1 MTLLSVAVPLGQS
14 DADLLAQYVRTGGD
28 EPFRS
33 LVERYG
39 GMVRAAAR
47 RQLGDCPLVD
57 DVVQAV
63 FILLARKAR
72 RIARPAMLAG
82 WLVNAT
88 HFCCRD
94 ARKSNARRRAHEQKA
109 AQMKAAIQATGANP
123 ADDLRWL
130 GELDGALARLR
141 ERDRAVIALRYLQGR
156 SVIDVAAAV
165 GVSESAAA
173 KRIERAL
180 AKLRRILTRRGAI
193 LPAAGLALAISA
205 HVATATPVA
214 ASTIMSQAAIA
225 AATAKG
231 VIPAALS
238 ASNPWSIAKGAGQL
252 MNLAKLKVAAVAA
265 SAVVLTAGGG
275 AAAVTHYSRGGAG
288 TVPIAVPPAVIVP
301 QAQPQPQP
309 QPITPT
315 QTPREGPSQLPVTPP
330 SLAPKPGT
338 LLIAG
343 VVWGTVKFDGQPPE
357 MPKIDMS
364 AVPQCHQQ
372 HAGDARQESVIVGEN
387 GGLANVVVSLKKQEG
402 QDLPGTVPAEPA
414 VLDQKGCQYVPHVV
428 AVMVGQRIIVKNSDP
443 FLHNVHP
450 LPEKNEGENRAMPNR
465 DEAGARL
472 KTPKEPE
479 YFRVKCDVHP
489 WMAAWVAVLDNPY
502 FAVTGKDGKFTLPKG
517 LPDGD
522 YTLTAWHEKYG
533 EQTGHLTV
541 KDGAGTVD
549 FIFKAQLRC
558 APRRARDTRVAV
570 GLLFRHAPIPSP

>member
-1 MTLLSVAVPLGQS
+1 MTLLLSAAVPLGQS
-14 DADLLAQYVRTGGD
+14 DADLLAQYVRSGRG
-28 EPFRS
+28 ERFCC
-33 LVERYG
+33 LVERHA

-47 RQLGDCPLVD
+47 RQLGDCALVD

-94 ARKSNARRRAHEQKA
+94 ARKSEARRRAHERKA
-109 AQMKAAIQATGANP
+109 AQMKAAIQATEANP
-123 ADDLRWL
+123 ADDLQWL
-130 GELDGALARLR
+130 GELDGALARLG

-156 SVIDVAAAV
+156 SMIDVAAAV
-165 GVSESAAA
+165 GISESAAA

-180 AKLRRILTRRGAI
+180 AKLRRILTRRRGAI
-193 LPAAGLALAISA
+193 LPAAGLAVAMLAQAATASA
-205 HVATATPVA
+205 VAT
-214 ASTIMSQAAIA
+214 STTISQAAVA

-231 VIPAALS
+231 VIPAALN
-238 ASNPWSIAKGAGQL
+238 ASNSWSIAKGAGQL
-252 MNLAKLKVAAVAA
+252 MTLAKLKVAVVAA

-275 AAAVTHYSRGGAG
+275 AAAVTHFARGSAG
-288 TVPIAVPPAVIVP
+288 TVPIAAPPAVIVP

-309 QPITPT
+309 VTPT
-315 QTPREGPSQLPVTPP
+315 QTPREGPSQPPVTPP
-330 SLAPKPGT
+330 TLAPKPGT
-338 LLIAG
+338 PLIAS
-343 VVWGTVKFDGQPPE
+343 VVSGTVKLDGQPPE
-357 MPKIDMS
+357 MPRIDMS
-364 AVPQCHQQ
+364 NLPQCHQQ
-372 HAGDARQESVIVGEN
+372 HKDDLRQESVTVGEN
-387 GGLANVVVSLKKQEG
+387 GGLANVVVSIKKQEG
-402 QDLPGTVPAEPA
+402 QDLPGTVPTEPA

-472 KTPKEPE
+472 KTPREPE

-502 FAVTGKDGKFTLPKG
+502 FAVTGKDGRFTLPKG

-533 EQTGHLTV
+533 EQTGRLTV
-541 KDGAGTVD
+541 KDGAGSVD
-549 FIFKAQLRC
+549 FVFKAK
-558 APRRARDTRVAV
+558 
-570 GLLFRHAPIPSP
+570 